1 MRSKT
6 ILKINVFAILTEI
19 IRIIDNK
26 CIIMTPSVTPRVT
39 PRVTPSVTPNAATSS
54 VTLVVTLYSM
64 TGFMSL

>member
-39 PRVTPSVTPNAATSS
+39 LVTPNAAATS

>member
-39 PRVTPSVTPNAATSS
+39 S